1 MATVTC
7 SDLWVNTVTS
17 SGHSRD
23 KFLSHHVSGCYRV
36 QCDNNNR
43 EMIETPTKTGSPRAP
58 ISAPSRA
65 EPGARSPAE
74 SRPRLSLA
82 SLSLSVGNSRTKSW
96 GRAVTRPAPST
107 CQPRP
112 GHKWRWRDSGP
123 PGQSSSYLVEFT
135 FSCETRIECSVSFRV
150 SIVVVQLN
158 HVSPRDLLPKI
169 RA

>member
-112 GHKWRWRDSGP
+112 GHKWLWWQWAWTKFLLFSRIYLLLWNTDWVFSVIQGINRR
-123 PGQSSSYLVEFT
+123 SSAESRL
-135 FSCETRIECSVSFRV
+135 SSWLI
-150 SIVVVQLN
+150 
-158 HVSPRDLLPKI
+158 
-169 RA
+169 A